1 MVNNKDMKAEKVV
14 IVKEE
19 KVPQNQKLDVGW
31 EPYEP
36 NLPEVV
42 RRHLDKWLDTE
53 QMKRRKKAVERA
65 LLSMVNEGL
74 MRERTIILYLRGVHK
89 GEVVEKE
96 FTFYKSVPER
106 MIR

>member
-1 MVNNKDMKAEKVV
+1 MKAEKVV
-14 IVKEE
+14 IAKEE
-19 KVPQNQKLDVGW
+19 NTPQNQKLDIGW
-31 EPYEP
+31 NPYEP

-74 MRERTIILYLRGVHK
+74 MRERTIILYLNGGHK
-89 GEVVEKE
+89 GEIIEKE
-96 FTFYKSVPER
+96 FTFYKSVSER
-106 MIR
+106 MLR